1 MPVFNKRKMIRTS
14 LSRRDF
20 STVLDLPENITISIT
35 NPEHA
40 V

>member
-14 LSRRDF
+14 LSMRDF